1 MRPRPALPAV
11 PALLALAL
19 ALALPA
25 PRAASQANLLLPA
38 DSVERLLGVIP
49 FELRQRSDT
58 RFEGDRTQRVV
69 LAYADGT
76 TLGAKWAKS
85 APRGEEF
92 NNEPR
97 YEIAAYAIQK
107 LFLDEPDYVVPPT
120 VARGVPL
127 EMYRVYE
134 PDVSPT
140 FSGTSSVLVVLQYW
154 LFNVAALDHVDKD
167 RLESD
172 SSYARHFGNLNVLT
186 YLIRQSDANSGN
198 VLISRESLQPRM
210 FSVDNGVAFAS
221 AESDRGND
229 WKFLRTDR
237 LPRATVERLRALRR
251 EDLERALAVV
261 AQFEIRDGQLV
272 PVPPPANL
280 DRSDGVR
287 RRGNLLQLG
296 LTRREIDAVD
306 SRRRSLLRQVDA
318 GKVRV
323 F

>member
-1 MRPRPALPAV
+1 MRLRPALPAV
-11 PALLALAL
+11 PALLAM

-25 PRAASQANLLLPA
+25 PRAAAQANVLLPA
-38 DSVERLLGVIP
+38 DSVERLLGIIP
-49 FELRQRSDT
+49 FELRARADT

-69 LAYADGT
+69 LAYADGS

-92 NNEPR
+92 NNVPR
-97 YEIAAYAIQK
+97 YEVAAYALQK

-127 EMYRVYE
+127 DVYRVYE
-134 PDVSPT
+134 PNVAPT

-154 LFNVAALDHVDKD
+154 LFNVTALDHVDRA
-167 RLESD
+167 RLERD
-172 SSYARHFGNLNVLT
+172 TSYARHFGNLNVLT
-186 YLIRQSDANSGN
+186 YLIRQADANSGN
-198 VLISRESLQPRM
+198 VLISRDSLQPRM

-221 AESDRGND
+221 LESDRGND

-237 LPRATVERLRALRR
+237 LPRTTVERLRALDR

-272 PVPPPANL
+272 PVPPTTNL
-280 DRSDGVR
+280 DPGHGVR
-287 RRGNLLQLG
+287 RKGNLLQLG

-306 SRRRSLLRQVDA
+306 SRRRSLLRRVDE
-318 GKVRV
+318 GKVEV